1 MATLAPRIRDQPDI
15 RARISIHDE
24 STDDIKNQLQLAD
37 QRQRALLRSQQ
48 SWQSSDTNGP
58 LQRAVLRK
66 TRTVPGRPGHLNDDP
81 ISDALPCPLR
91 RSNSLNS
98 LSTLHREADA
108 AALSLYR
115 GSPISAISP
124 PCVGPMWKPSLDY
137 EPQDPC
143 PPRPPARVE
152 TLSDHRR
159 YQKLL
164 KKSMKRDRKTEKEQ
178 AKAQKQDEQMRREF
192 LAAEVAAARKRNEHT
207 LAQSLP
213 VRSKSTKSIASQLA
227 KTFSLGKLSRQRK
240 NDKTDP
246 PRLTDFDS
254 KDELRDYINPAQP
267 VSDKEIAELPAELPQ
282 YTPFQDSTRTQ
293 HNEPVVLLEDNPAP
307 RDKEDGLVSKDNE
320 LDPRPSTS
328 NSRSMRCDHC
338 QNPIRLNQLYYHC
351 SICEDGDRMLCSSC
365 DQAGWSCRH
374 DITEKV
380 RSVSRTTQPRK
391 AEAVS
396 IEREPNI
403 SEQRQHA
410 AAIGEPNMPTH
421 PAETCRSADTHHP
434 TTMSAGSPRAY
445 NDASTRLPP
454 KHHQAPSSSS
464 RPNHERNMEVWR
476 REQDVAIREK
486 EIVLRKREATMRER
500 QASLREQ
507 EAALNVRTHLF
518 ALELQSALAKQARE
532 TSIGVGAQFQ
542 DLSQDSHIRS
552 HGNKRKAG
560 GSQTGLSP
568 ANSTTSGQR
577 SPLKRSPSDGHGQD
591 ASDDDK
597 EDNESGI
604 PKKLKHEPDAIES
617 PEKLFACPYCKHDKA
632 RYSERNVHEKHYR
645 GCASGYWPDI
655 SRLKQ
660 HLYRVHWRRLHCVRC
675 YAKFDRKELLDQHVR
690 GSQPC
695 ALVDCP
701 YPEKFDDGQYNDI
714 RRKRP
719 ANTPEQVWYIIY
731 GTLFPGQA
739 QPSSPY
745 ADHLNAPTASLQSP
759 CGPEQDAMD
768 VLGEVFES
776 RLDQCVG
783 SSAQAWLQSPAA
795 REFIRQQLRSSM
807 TDVLERIKPVTSP
820 SVGNPSVEV
829 SPYSAVPSDATRRAS
844 ISLTPV
850 TSVPPSPINGN
861 SDAQFL
867 LPSHRQSF
875 SRPFPSRTLDHVMSA
890 QPMQPRTDQHAREAC
905 RPSTNIT
912 FPISPVG
919 DPEND
924 QYDEEC
930 HSWTQGDERGLAIS
944 GDFNFDFNSELG
956 SATPNLNQATAAPCE
971 PPRYSFHPVRLD
983 SLEPSS
989 VQSVSRLKANHS
1001 NASSVDSGYGSFH
1014 KSSSTSS
1021 APTAS
1026 GSAGAGTRLINR
1038 PVRGKMKGKNIA
1050 QDGRD
1055 GRDGRDSSPVPESAI
1070 NFDAL
1075 DVPFEEFL
1083 AGALES
1089 GMDEFGNVGHNN
1101 LSEYHLRYP
1110 AF

>member
-24 STDDIKNQLQLAD
+24 STDDIKEQLQLAD

-48 SWQSSDTNGP
+48 SWHSSDTNGP

-66 TRTVPGRPGHLNDDP
+66 TRTVPGRPGHLSDEP

-152 TLSDHRR
+152 TLSDHRKL
-159 YQKLL
+159 QKIL
-164 KKSMKRDRKTEKEQ
+164 KKSRKRDRKTEKEQ
-178 AKAQKQDEQMRREF
+178 AKAQKQDEQMRRAF

-240 NDKTDP
+240 NDKADP
-246 PRLTDFDS
+246 PRLADFDS
-254 KDELRDYINPAQP
+254 KDELRDYINPMQP

-307 RDKEDGLVSKDNE
+307 REKEGGLISKDNE
-320 LDPRPSTS
+320 PDPRPSRS

-338 QNPIRLNQLYYHC
+338 QSPIRLNQLYYHC

-391 AEAVS
+391 AETVS
-396 IEREPNI
+396 IEREPNC

-410 AAIGEPNMPTH
+410 AAVGELNVPTS
-421 PAETCRSADTHHP
+421 PAGTCRLADTHHQA
-434 TTMSAGSPRAY
+434 TMSAGSPWAS
-445 NDASTRLPP
+445 NDASTRSAP
-454 KHHQAPSSSS
+454 KHHQSASSPS
-464 RPNHERNMEVWR
+464 RPNHERNTEVWR

-486 EIVLRKREATMRER
+486 EIVLREREATMRER

-518 ALELQSALAKQARE
+518 ALELQSALAKQAHE

-542 DLSQDSHIRS
+542 DLSQVGSHIRT

-568 ANSTTSGQR
+568 TNSTTSGHR
-577 SPLKRSPSDGHGQD
+577 SPLKRSPSDREGQD

-597 EDNESGI
+597 EDNGSGT
-604 PKKLKHEPDAIES
+604 PKKMKHEPDAIES
-617 PEKLFACPYCKHDKA
+617 PEKLFACPFCKYDKA
-632 RYSERNVHEKHYR
+632 RYSERNVQEKHYR

-660 HLYRVHWRRLHCVRC
+660 HLYRVHWRRTHCVRC

-695 ALVDCP
+695 ALVECP

-731 GTLFPGQA
+731 GILFPNQP

-745 ADHLNAPTASLQSP
+745 ADNLNAPAGSLHSP
-759 CGPEQDAMD
+759 CVPEQDAMD
-768 VLGEVFES
+768 ALGEVFES

-783 SSAQAWLQSPAA
+783 ASDQAWLQSPAA

-807 TDVLERIKPVTSP
+807 TDVLERMKPATSP

-829 SPYSAVPSDATRRAS
+829 SPYSAVPSEATRRAS

-850 TSVPPSPINGN
+850 TSVPPSPVNGN
-861 SDAQFL
+861 GIVSQPDSDAQFL
-867 LPSHRQSF
+867 LPRHRQSF
-875 SRPFPSRTLDHVMSA
+875 SRPFPARTLERVMSA
-890 QPMQPRTDQHAREAC
+890 QPMQPPTDQHARE

-944 GDFNFDFNSELG
+944 GDFNFDFNSGLG
-956 SATPNLNQATAAPCE
+956 SAAQDLNQGTAAPSE
-971 PPRYSFHPVRLD
+971 PPVYSFHPVRLD
-983 SLEPSS
+983 SLEHTS

-1021 APTAS
+1021 ARAASASASTGARPT
-1026 GSAGAGTRLINR
+1026 NR
-1038 PVRGKMKGKNIA
+1038 PVRGKMKGKNII
-1050 QDGRD
+1050 RD
-1055 GRDGRDSSPVPESAI
+1055 ARDSSPVPESAI

-1075 DVPFEEFL
+1075 DVSFEEFL
-1083 AGALES
+1083 GGALEP
-1089 GMDEFGNVGHNN
+1089 GMDEFGNVEHNN
-1101 LSEYHLRYP
+1101 LSEYQLRYP